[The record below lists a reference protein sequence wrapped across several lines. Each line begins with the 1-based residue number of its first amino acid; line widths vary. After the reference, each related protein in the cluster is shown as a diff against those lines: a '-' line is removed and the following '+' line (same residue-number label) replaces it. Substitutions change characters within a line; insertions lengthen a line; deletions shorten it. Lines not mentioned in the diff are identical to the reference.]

1 MAKMQVHKLVVLVV
15 DHDDLGGVDVRDVIE
30 ETRYPNR
37 CIYPKVMSVETR
49 DVEWSDDHPLN
60 KTATQDAAFDELF
73 KG

>member
-1 MAKMQVHKLVVLVV
+1 MATRQVHKLTVLVV

-30 ETRYPNR
+30 DTRYPNS
-37 CIYPKVMSVETR
+37 CIYPQVMSVETR

-60 KTATQDAAFDELF
+60 KTATQAAAFDELF